1 MNLQVENLLE
11 NIDVKIEVT
20 RDRFLELNSD
30 YFTRVT
36 GPIDQALLTSSITMD
51 EISEV
56 ILMGGGTR
64 VPKWV
69 PKKTVSSVLSQFCF
83 SECKS
88 CSQSIWLLKVTKA
101 MES

>member
-64 VPKWV
+64 VPK
-69 PKKTVSSVLSQFCF
+69 
-83 SECKS
+83 
-88 CSQSIWLLKVTKA
+88 
-101 MES
+101 